1 MNKKQLYLIY
11 GVLVLVLGLVGYF
24 LTHAKSALISAL
36 VAGLIMMIM
45 GLLVDKFSFMPVVAR
60 VFNLLF
66 LGAFAW
72 RSSMAITALVNG
84 HGDKLI
90 PSVLLSLMALI
101 SVGVLAIDI
110 LTKKP
115 IQQN

>member
-11 GVLVLVLGLVGYF
+11 GVSVLVLGLVGYF

-36 VAGLIMMIM
+36 VAGLVMMIM
-45 GLLVDKFSFMPVVAR
+45 GLLVDKFGFIQLVAR

-66 LGAFAW
+66 LGAFTW

-84 HGDKLI
+84 HADKLI
-90 PSVLLSLMALI
+90 PSVLLSFMALI
-101 SVGVLAIDI
+101 SVAVLAIDI

-115 IQQN
+115 VQQN